1 MQSIIGWLYN
11 RAIRR
16 PLKEDKKQV
25 EKKRH
30 PSRTF
35 ERFSPSTPNKRGWL
49 VFFQKSFHIQTKG
62 IECGNSSRT
71 ITWGGICDMLG
82 PEGPD
87 VIHYSLT
94 VTIKVTI
101 ENNKSSFRQHV
112 SFLQEITAEVGP
124 FFTALYL
131 PLKALKVRHR
141 GAHKCGFITNSG
153 NGRRSFSR
161 SPPPD

>member
-1 MQSIIGWLYN
+1 MALQPCN
-11 RAIRR
+11 KKATQRR
-16 PLKEDKKQV
+16 RKNKQ
-25 EKKRH
+25 KKRH
-30 PSRTF
+30 HSRTF
-35 ERFSPSTPNKRGWL
+35 ERFTPSTPTREDGLCFSKKR
-49 VFFQKSFHIQTKG
+49 FHIQTKG

-82 PEGPD
+82 PEGSD

-101 ENNKSSFRQHV
+101 ENNKSSFGQHV

-153 NGRRSFSR
+153 KGRQSFSLCI
-161 SPPPD
+161 SCYPPD